1 MERGWLLRLTGRDS
15 DAVETMTA
23 GVTAMHSAGA
33 TVWTPIFMAELARA
47 HADSGQAEEGWR
59 YIGETMTMIETS
71 KQRWCEAEA
80 NRVAG
85 EIALQSSEPHAA
97 RADSSVRSS

>member
-1 MERGWLLRLTGRDS
+1 
-15 DAVETMTA
+15 
-23 GVTAMHSAGA
+23 
-33 TVWTPIFMAELARA
+33 MAELARA
-47 HADSGQAEEGWR
+47 HADIGQAEEGWR

-85 EIALQSSEPHAA
+85 EIALQSSEPDTAK
-97 RADSSVRSS
+97 ADSSVRSSSHGTLLHRSYSRKGSEVIQYSRRRRGSSIPR